1 MLARNYADLLADADI
16 RERRFGLLKCLDR
29 YHSRELGALARQLG
43 SHPGA
48 QQSIVPGAGV
58 ERRVQPISGAH
69 GKPRA
74 SACPPRPGPVA
85 PSTRVHSPRLRAPDA
100 APLRPAPT
108 KAALQRG

>member
-29 YHSRELGALARQLG
+29 YHSREFGGPGTTARQP
-43 SHPGA
+43 PGA